1 MTQPFRNG
9 NRYIARHWNGVSAE
23 LKEDRIEV
31 RLPHVCHTLSSAIWP
46 GGFSQTDGFV
56 NWRVPLNY
64 RCDDPVSDLQRRCGD
79 WGFST
84 NTTVGFLTAA
94 KLTHA
99 SVMELEGDCFR
110 LLCITTVGT
119 RNAARAGLKRE
130 SYSAYAPG
138 TINTILLLDA
148 RMTES
153 AMVNAVI
160 TATEAKS
167 AALHE
172 LDIRETGNGQ
182 LATGTTTDAIAIGV
196 SQSTQW
202 GQALH
207 AYAGAA
213 TTIGCAIGE
222 AVYETVLEA
231 GTTQHEV

>member
-1 MTQPFRNG
+1 MAQPFRNG
-9 NRYIARHWNGVSAE
+9 SRYIARLWDGVSAE

-31 RLPHVCHTLSSAIWP
+31 RLPQVCHTLSSAIWP
-46 GGFSQTDGFV
+46 GGFSQADGFV
-56 NWRVPLNY
+56 NWKVPLDY
-64 RCDDPVSDLQRRCGD
+64 RCDDPVSDLQLRCGD

-84 NTTVGFLTAA
+84 KTTVGFLTAA

-99 SVMELEGDCFR
+99 SVIELEGDCFR

-130 SYSAYAPG
+130 MYSAYAPG

-167 AALHE
+167 AALQQ
-172 LDIRETGNGQ
+172 LNIRETANGQ

-202 GQALH
+202 GKALH

-231 GTTQHEV
+231 GATQHEV